1 MRTGFGAVEVAPAGP
16 TIEDVLLKLIVEVYK
31 LADKHR
37 RLSGRHYVQRE
48 DITRALKVVIL
59 PSYEFI
65 QTLEVPSRSQN
76 HDLSGDVDD
85 DDVAKTAD
93 ALHFAGCML
102 GTGVNILPQLTAER
116 AAAGEAAEEQEQADE
131 DEGSS
136 MLTAKCSAS
145 VESEEDEEPF
155 SPEPFCCCPDDV
167 QMADNDMFLMWRA
180 PDLWREYLAEEP
192 EGYDHPMARI
202 IRNSIIRVDTEPA
215 PAF

>member
-1 MRTGFGAVEVAPAGP
+1 MCTGFGAVAAAPVGA

-48 DITRALKVVIL
+48 DITRALKVSIL

-65 QTLEVPSRSQN
+65 QTLETPSRSQN
-76 HDLSGDVDD
+76 HDLSGEVDD

-116 AAAGEAAEEQEQADE
+116 AAAEEAVQGEEED
-131 DEGSS
+131 GSS
-136 MLTAKCSAS
+136 MMTAS
-145 VESEEDEEPF
+145 VEAEEEDDEDEEPF

-167 QMADNDMFLMWRA
+167 QMAENDMFLMWRA
-180 PDLWREYLAEEP
+180 PDLWREYLSEKPA
-192 EGYDHPMARI
+192 GFDHPMARI
-202 IRNSIIRVDTEPA
+202 IRNSILRVDAEPA
-215 PAF
+215 AAF